1 MRLIFLLLACLSL
14 QAENWPNWRGPR
26 HDGRSGE
33 TNLPLKWSPTANIAW
48 KLPLPAWSG
57 STPVIWGDRI
67 FLNVAESGNLEL
79 WCVDRNGPK
88 TLWRKPL
95 GAGDVKMRK
104 QNMSSPT
111 PVTDGKTVWT
121 VTGTGV
127 VKAFDYAGKELWARE
142 IQKDYG
148 TFGLNWGYASSPLLA
163 GDALYVEVLHGMKT
177 DDPSYVLRLDAKT
190 GKTVWRVERP
200 TEAIAESPDA
210 YTTPLLANGELV
222 ISGGDVLT
230 GHDLA
235 TGKELWRAKGFNP
248 RNNPMNRV
256 VASPV
261 FVDGI
266 IYAPT
271 RVRPLQAY
279 RPGGRGDVTDSHRV
293 FQFNDGPDVP
303 TPVSDGKYFYSIN
316 DRGIVYCLDGKSGQ
330 QIYGG
335 ERIKPGTYSA
345 SPVLADGK
353 LYITSEEGLTTVL
366 AAGPKFEI
374 LAENSIPEYVLSSIA
389 VSEGQLFLRT
399 DKALY
404 AIGSR
409 KK

>member
-1 MRLIFLLLACLSL
+1 MRPILLLLACFNLC
-14 QAENWPNWRGPR
+14 AENWPNWRGPR

-33 TNLPLKWSPTANIAW
+33 TNLPVKWSPTENIAW

-79 WCVDRNGPK
+79 WCIDRNGPK
-88 TLWRKPL
+88 VLWKKLL

-121 VTGTGV
+121 VTGTGI
-127 VKAFDYAGKELWARE
+127 VKALDYAGKELWARE
-142 IQKDYG
+142 IQKDHG
-148 TFGLNWGYASSPLLA
+148 AFGLNWGYASSPLLA
-163 GDALYVEVLHGMKT
+163 GDALYIEVLHGMKT

-200 TEAIAESPDA
+200 TAAIAESPDA

-235 TGKELWRAKGFNP
+235 TGKELWRAQGFNP

-256 VASPV
+256 VASPI

-279 RPGGRGDVTDSHRV
+279 RPGGRGDVTESHRV

-316 DRGIVYCLDGKSGQ
+316 DRGIVYCLDAKTGQ

-345 SPVLADGK
+345 SPILADGK

-389 VSEGQLFLRT
+389 VSDGQLFLRT